1 MISLQNRIVRLSS
14 ILHMILKT
22 TPIFLCILVLHLFT
36 ACRSITPS
44 YNYRELARAG
54 IALNLDIDENDNHQL
69 YLEAAKWIG
78 VPHSRGKNKQGIDC
92 SGLTCALFNKVYR
105 IKLERSSDGQLKKNC
120 YKIGKQNL
128 KEGDLV
134 FFHGK
139 SSKRKASHV
148 GTYLKNNKFIHTST
162 SRGVIVSDLNEYYW
176 KTHWLTGGRSYQLGT
191 YKK

>member
-1 MISLQNRIVRLSS
+1 MIPRIRL
-14 ILHMILKT
+14 
-22 TPIFLCILVLHLFT
+22 IFLCLLVSYLLT
-36 ACRSITPS
+36 ACRSITPG

-54 IALNLDIDENDNHQL
+54 ITLNMDINENDNHKL

-78 VPHSRGKNKQGIDC
+78 VPHRSGGSSKQGIDC
-92 SGLTCALFNKVYR
+92 SGLTCNIYDKVYR
-105 IKLERSSDGQLKKNC
+105 IKLERNSESQLRKNC
-120 YKIGKQNL
+120 YKIGKQKL

-139 SSKRKASHV
+139 NSKRKASHV
-148 GTYLKNNKFIHTST
+148 GIYLKNNKFIHTST